1 MPPRR
6 RRRSQSGP
14 PDFRRPLIA
23 VISLLVLAGGISLVG
38 WAQTPEARMRMADH
52 ALPGQQAYARRQL
65 ESALELSL
73 HSFGVHADSV
83 IFARGWEGAPNVV
96 RLQAPGNLV
105 ELNLA
110 VTEAVQLAGGRVLRG
125 ERHQDESGEWLE
137 LHLGTGSG
145 MTHRMVARRERV
157 APVPPPLPVG
167 RLALVLDDL
176 GHNLHDLTRR
186 AIALPAPVTY
196 AVLPE
201 LGSSRRVLTEIRR
214 AGKQALLHMPM
225 EPNPGAPVGPG
236 EPVVNVGM
244 GSGEI
249 RRVVSQGLD
258 GLPGV
263 VGVNNHMGSRATR
276 SRPEMDAV
284 MLEIAARGLIFLD
297 SRTTPLSVAHTAASA
312 QGIPNLRNDLFL
324 DVDTDDP
331 EVIRQRLGRLLEIS
345 RRRGWAIGIGH
356 LHPATIAVLEE
367 FLPTVDPADVQLV
380 PLSEL
385 ILDAARQPGS

>member
-1 MPPRR
+1 
-6 RRRSQSGP
+6 
-14 PDFRRPLIA
+14 
-23 VISLLVLAGGISLVG
+23 
-38 WAQTPEARMRMADH
+38 
-52 ALPGQQAYARRQL
+52 
-65 ESALELSL
+65 
-73 HSFGVHADSV
+73 
-83 IFARGWEGAPNVV
+83 
-96 RLQAPGNLV
+96 
-105 ELNLA
+105 
-110 VTEAVQLAGGRVLRG
+110 
-125 ERHQDESGEWLE
+125 
-137 LHLGTGSG
+137 
-145 MTHRMVARRERV
+145 
-157 APVPPPLPVG
+157 
-167 RLALVLDDL
+167 
-176 GHNLHDLTRR
+176 
-186 AIALPAPVTY
+186 
-196 AVLPE
+196 
-201 LGSSRRVLTEIRR
+201 
-214 AGKQALLHMPM
+214 MPM

-236 EPVVNVGM
+236 EPAVKVGM

-297 SRTTPLSVAHTAASA
+297 SRTTPMSVAHTAASA

-356 LHPATIAVLEE
+356 IHPATIAVLEE